1 LPTRRSGVGAGHL
14 GRHPAFIQEHQAFC
28 GHGAHLLAVSLT
40 LGGNLGPLLLGR
52 PKGLFF

>member
-1 LPTRRSGVGAGHL
+1 MSTSHL
-14 GRHPAFIQEHQAFC
+14 GGDAALVQEHQAV
-28 GHGAHLLAVSLT
+28 HGKLTHLLAVSLT

>member
-1 LPTRRSGVGAGHL
+1 MGTGHL
-14 GRHPAFIQEHQAFC
+14 GGDAALIQEHQAFR
-28 GHGAHLLAVSLT
+28 GHVAHLLAISLA

>member
-1 LPTRRSGVGAGHL
+1 MGAGHL
-14 GRHPAFIQEHQAFC
+14 GRHAAFIQEHQAFY
-28 GHGAHLLAVSLT
+28 GQLAHLLAVSLT